1 MSDSVVMMICFLKL
15 GVSKCNKG
23 KEKSDSLLN
32 KFQINRT
39 KDTHTNQTRSNALI
53 RYRRIVTVIN
63 RKTSSANLGE
73 YPHN

>member
-1 MSDSVVMMICFLKL
+1 MYSVVMIWFLKL
-15 GVSKCNKG
+15 GVSKCSKG
-23 KEKSDSLLN
+23 KEKSDSLVN

-39 KDTHTNQTRSNALI
+39 KDSHINQTKSNALI
-53 RYRRIVTVIN
+53 RYRSIVTVIN